1 MHEYDLTHGSIL
13 GNLIRFSLPY
23 LLSCFLQTFYGL
35 ADLVIVG
42 RFNGSATI
50 AAVAVGSQ
58 ATHMLTL
65 IIAGL
70 AMGST
75 VTISRAVGAGDRE
88 RAGKAIGSTVLL
100 FIGVAAVLTVVLLL
114 CLGGVLSVLSV
125 PAEAWADARVYLLI
139 CFAGVPFITAYNVI
153 SSIFRGLGDTRRPM
167 YFVAVAG
174 VLNVGLDLLL
184 IGPFH
189 MGAAGA
195 AFATIIAQA
204 VSVALFLLYIRL
216 KMPGFLPEVR
226 VFRLHR
232 GVLGRILRVGLPV
245 AAQDGLIQIAFRGI
259 TGIANRRGV
268 SIAASVGIVEKLI
281 GFMFL
286 VPSAML
292 SAVSAISAQNLGAG
306 RPERARKT
314 LLCGMALSVGAG
326 IFFTVLCQ
334 LDAAGII
341 ALFAGGDPEVVVF
354 GSQYLRAYVFD
365 CAIAGI
371 HFCYSGYFC
380 ACQRSLLSFAHNLAS
395 IILMR
400 IPGAYL
406 ASLWY
411 PDTLFPMGLAAP
423 LGSLLS
429 AVICF
434 AADAVI
440 RRRSKDPFP
449 DRL

>member
-1 MHEYDLTHGSIL
+1 MVS
-13 GNLIRFSLPY
+13 
-23 LLSCFLQTFYGL
+23 
-35 ADLVIVG
+35 
-42 RFNGSATI
+42 
-50 AAVAVGSQ
+50 
-58 ATHMLTL
+58 
-65 IIAGL
+65 
-70 AMGST
+70 
-75 VTISRAVGAGDRE
+75 
-88 RAGKAIGSTVLL
+88 
-100 FIGVAAVLTVVLLL
+100 
-114 CLGGVLSVLSV
+114 
-125 PAEAWADARVYLLI
+125 
-139 CFAGVPFITAYNVI
+139 
-153 SSIFRGLGDTRRPM
+153 
-167 YFVAVAG
+167 
-174 VLNVGLDLLL
+174 
-184 IGPFH
+184 
-189 MGAAGA
+189 AGA

-216 KMPGFLPEVR
+216 KMPGFLPKVR

-245 AAQDGLIQIAFRGI
+245 AAQDGLIQIAFLVI
-259 TGIANRRGV
+259 TVIANRRGV

-314 LLCGMALSVGAG
+314 LFCGMALSVGAG
-326 IFFTVLCQ
+326 LFFTVLCQ